1 MNFVGK
7 WNLVIKK
14 PFGKQKVSAEVT
26 KDADAYTGTLS
37 NEKGPVPITTANL
50 SGDEA
55 WIEGTVKTPM
65 GDLKLSFHGVLQG
78 DKIFGKC
85 KTTFGTSDFS
95 GQREPSP

>member
-1 MNFVGK
+1 MSLEGK
-7 WNLVIKK
+7 WNLVIKT

-26 KDADAYTGTLS
+26 KEADAYGGTLS
-37 NEKGPVPITTANL
+37 NEKDPVPITAAKL

-55 WIEGTVKTPM
+55 WIEGTVKTAM
-65 GDLKLSFHGVLQG
+65 GALALSFHGVLQN

-95 GQREPSP
+95 GQREPTP